1 MNILGLGSIVEGVG
15 KVADDLFTS
24 DEERLKIAL
33 QEKTLDAELVK
44 GQMEVNKVEAASSSM
59 FVAGWRPAI
68 GWIGAVALGYQF
80 VLYPLMIWAWSLA
93 QENGYIERTT
103 NPPPVLDADVL
114 FALITGMLGIAGM
127 RSFDKMKGTSP
138 KR

>member
-24 DEERLKIAL
+24 DEEKLKIAL
-33 QEKTLDAELVK
+33 EEKQIEAKLVES
-44 GQMEVNKVEAASSSM
+44 QLEVNKVEAAHDSM

-68 GWIGAVALGYQF
+68 GWIGAVALAYQF
-80 VLYPLMIWAWSLA
+80 VVYPMMTWGWSTA
-93 QENGYIERTT
+93 QAKGYIDIAT

-114 FALITGMLGIAGM
+114 FALISGMLGIAGL
-127 RSFDKMKGTSP
+127 RSFDKMKGTA

>member
-1 MNILGLGSIVEGVG
+1 MNIIGLGSIVEGIG

-24 DEERLKIAL
+24 DEERLKISL
-33 QEKTLDAELVK
+33 QERQIEADLNK
-44 GQMEVNKVEAASSSM
+44 GQMEVNKVEADSSSM

-80 VLYPLMIWAWSLA
+80 VFYPLMLWAWSLA
-93 QENGYIERTT
+93 QQSGYIDRAT

-127 RSFDKMKGTSP
+127 RSFDKL
-138 KR
+138 KRTTK